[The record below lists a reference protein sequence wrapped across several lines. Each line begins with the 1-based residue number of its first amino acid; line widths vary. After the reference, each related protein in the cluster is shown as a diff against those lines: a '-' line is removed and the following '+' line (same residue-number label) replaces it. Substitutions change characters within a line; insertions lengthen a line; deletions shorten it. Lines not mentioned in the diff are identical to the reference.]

1 MRGNQFTHDG
11 NGDVP
16 WCFLHEESEFACGDN
31 AVHVSNR
38 KCFVVKVL
46 SGRFQFIVVAWDYS
60 DVIDLV
66 RADDQFSV
74 GPICSRNERNILFIP
89 LRCQPG
95 FDNSPHYLLTA
106 LRPTDEGNI
115 SEWVL
120 SAQHIHPEQ
129 TLESIGK
136 APLAPLAA
144 CALRSQNS
152 LVCSKRQM

>member
-38 KCFVVKVL
+38 KCFVVIVL

-106 LRPTDEGNI
+106 LRDPTMKVTLPSGSSLHNI
-115 SEWVL
+115 SILGKRWKALAKHPSRRWTPVL
-120 SAQHIHPEQ
+120 YVPK
-129 TLESIGK
+129 TL
-136 APLAPLAA
+136 
-144 CALRSQNS
+144 
-152 LVCSKRQM
+152 